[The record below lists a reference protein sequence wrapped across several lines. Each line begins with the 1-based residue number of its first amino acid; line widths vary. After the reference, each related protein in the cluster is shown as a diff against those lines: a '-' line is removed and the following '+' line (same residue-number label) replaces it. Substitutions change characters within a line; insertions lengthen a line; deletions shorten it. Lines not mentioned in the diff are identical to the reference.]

1 MKLLFYIF
9 TFFILTLNFV
19 SADTIKIDFTTDDSH
34 SIEVTKI
41 DLGGTVEQLPE
52 NKGHNVEFLAEPNM
66 KALPEKSDLDVS
78 HRITF
83 DLPGIHLYKCTP
95 HGKMGMLG

>member
-41 DLGGTVEQLPE
+41 DLGGTVE
-52 NKGHNVEFLAEPNM
+52 
-66 KALPEKSDLDVS
+66 
-78 HRITF
+78 
-83 DLPGIHLYKCTP
+83 
-95 HGKMGMLG
+95 